1 MHEFRWLL
9 SQSDLVG
16 TQNTYHYKLH
26 LIKQL
31 NEGVKSLVACIG
43 HTFCHAQHVCL
54 HGGVSMTGGGSKMK
68 FKLQKH
74 VYEFFFFL
82 KFSVKIQRNATNCFQ
97 IVTPYCK

>member
-1 MHEFRWLL
+1 MYEFRWLL

-16 TQNTYHYKLH
+16 TQNTYHCKLH
-26 LIKQL
+26 FIKQL

-54 HGGVSMTGGGSKMK
+54 HGGFSTTGGWSKMK

-74 VYEFFFFL
+74 VYEFFFF
-82 KFSVKIQRNATNCFQ
+82 F
-97 IVTPYCK
+97 

>member
-1 MHEFRWLL
+1 MHECRWLL

-16 TQNTYHYKLH
+16 THYKLH
-26 LIKQL
+26 FIKQL

-74 VYEFFFFL
+74 VYEFFLFL
-82 KFSVKIQRNATNCFQ
+82 ILSVDTKKCYKLFPNC
-97 IVTPYCK
+97 YALL